1 MAKFTD
7 NMSGKE
13 KLGLVFGLLILA
25 LLALVFIP
33 TETGTLMT
41 YLADQLQS
49 VLQLMSGGGE

>member
-13 KLGLVFGLLILA
+13 KLIGMFGLIILA

-41 YLADQLQS
+41 YIAEQIRT
-49 VLQLMSGGGE
+49 VVEAMTGGGE

>member
-1 MAKFTD
+1 MPKFTD
-7 NMSGKE
+7 NMSSGH
-13 KLGLVFGLLILA
+13 KLILVFGLLILA
-25 LLALVFIP
+25 LLALVLIP

>member
-7 NMSGKE
+7 NMSSGH
-13 KLGLVFGLLILA
+13 KLILVFGLLIVV
-25 LLALVFIP
+25 LLALVLIP

-49 VLQLMSGGGE
+49 ILQFGGGE